1 MGISSRGLDFVVRQ
15 EGFASHAYRDVA
27 GHITIGTGF
36 TNGSRIAVEMFGP
49 IRIGMTVTREQ
60 NDRVLAE
67 AFAREY
73 GPPVDRA
80 MPAASQHET
89 DAGCS
94 YSFNCGPGA
103 MSDSWVD
110 LWRSGL
116 KYEAGERLKVS
127 RVTANGKGLKGLV
140 NRRAAEAKLLTT
152 GDYGSGA
159 PAQEAASDYMAKL
172 RDLGYPSVNAF
183 QKHHPNLIDDGIL
196 GPATR
201 AQIDRYIAARREGTG
216 VAIGVGIAVFLAQ
229 YGPFIAVA
237 AIALLVGIFAFRRR
251 EEVTHWIKNRLN

>member
-1 MGISSRGLDFVVRQ
+1 MGISSRGLDFVVRH
-15 EGFASHAYRDVA
+15 EGFASLAYRDVA
-27 GHITIGTGF
+27 GHVTIGTGL
-36 TNGSRIAVEMFGP
+36 TNGSRVAVEMLGP
-49 IRIGMTVTREQ
+49 IRIGMSVSREQ

-73 GPPVDRA
+73 GPPVERA
-80 MPAASQHET
+80 MPGASQHEI

-103 MSDSWVD
+103 MSDSWVG

-116 KYEAGERLKVS
+116 RYEAGERLKVS
-127 RVTANGKGLKGLV
+127 RVTANGKRIKGLA
-140 NRRAAEAKLLTT
+140 NRRAAEARLLTT

-159 PAQEAASDYMAKL
+159 PAQEATGDYMVKL
-172 RDLGYPSVNAF
+172 RDLGYRSVIAF
-183 QKHHPNLIDDGIL
+183 QKHHPNLADDGIL

-201 AQIDRYIAARREGTG
+201 AQIDRDLAARREGAG
-216 VAIGVGIAVFLAQ
+216 VAIGVGIAAFLTQ

-237 AIALLVGIFAFRRR
+237 AIAMLVGIFALRRR